1 MKERATRTDRP
12 MVIAGAGQGGL
23 QAAESLRL
31 EGWEGE
37 IILFGEERLAPYYR
51 PPLSKEAL
59 LEPLDLSSIVL
70 RGPEALAGK
79 GIDFRANTRVAAID
93 RSRHEV
99 ILADGTRQP
108 YEGLVIATGGN
119 NRRLPVPGGEL
130 PDIVSIRGV
139 DDAHKFAV
147 ALSEAES
154 VVVVGAGFV
163 GLEIAACCR
172 VNGREVT
179 VVEREDRVLARAV
192 SPLISET
199 YARLHRE
206 NGVTLDLNASVAEVL
221 SRDGRAAG
229 VRLADGRR
237 IDADLVVA
245 GIGLIPA
252 DELGRAAGLPC
263 DRGIIVDRCSR
274 TIDPDIVAIG
284 DCTATA
290 HEPGMPLHRLE
301 SVQNA
306 LEQAKAG
313 AAALMGREKPFL
325 LAPWFWSDQ
334 YEIKLQ
340 IVGSSAGHDRAVTR
354 GDLSGYKFSVFYFQG
369 GRLVGADSLN
379 RSADHMAARKILD
392 RGLTLTP
399 EQAGDEK
406 FNLGAFVKAAEKA
419 AAANEPA

>member
-1 MKERATRTDRP
+1 MKQRANRTDRP

-79 GIDFRANTRVAAID
+79 GIDFRPNTRVTGVD
-93 RSRHEV
+93 REKREV
-99 ILADGTRQP
+99 ILASGARQP
-108 YEGLVIATGGN
+108 YEGLVIATGGV
-119 NRRLPVPGGEL
+119 NRRLPVPNGTH

-147 ALSEAES
+147 SLAEAET

-163 GLEIAACCR
+163 GMEIAACCR
-172 VNGREVT
+172 LNDKEVT
-179 VVEREDRVLARAV
+179 VVERESRVLARAV
-192 SPLISET
+192 SPLISDT

-206 NGVTLDLNASVAEVL
+206 RGVRLALDSSVAEVIVENEKVKGVKL
-221 SRDGRAAG
+221 SDGRVIA
-229 VRLADGRR
+229 
-237 IDADLVVA
+237 ADLIVA
-245 GIGLIPA
+245 GIGLVPA
-252 DELGRAAGLPC
+252 DELGRDAGLPC
-263 DRGIIVDRCSR
+263 DHGIIVDRCSR

-306 LEQAKAG
+306 LEQAKSG

-340 IVGSSAGHDRAVTR
+340 MVGTSTDHDRVVTR
-354 GDLSGYKFSVFYFQG
+354 GDIDGYKFSAFYFKG
-369 GRLVGADSLN
+369 DTFLGAASLN
-379 RSADHMAARKILD
+379 RVADHMAARKILD
-392 RGLTLTP
+392 RGMKLTP
-399 EQAGDEK
+399 EQVADEK
-406 FNLGAFVKAAEKA
+406 VNLGALVKAAEKA
-419 AAANEPA
+419 AAETA

>member
-1 MKERATRTDRP
+1 
-12 MVIAGAGQGGL
+12 MVVAGAGQGGL

-37 IILFGEERLAPYYR
+37 IILFGEERIAPYYR

-70 RGPEALAGK
+70 RGPEALVDK
-79 GIDFRANTRVAAID
+79 GIDFRPNTRVTAVD
-93 RSRHEV
+93 RAKREV
-99 ILADGTRQP
+99 TLANGTRQP
-108 YEGLVIATGGN
+108 YEGLVIATGGV
-119 NRRLPVPGGEL
+119 NRRLPVPNGDH

-147 ALSEAES
+147 SLAEAET

-163 GLEIAACCR
+163 GMEIAACCR
-172 VNGREVT
+172 LNDKVVT
-179 VVEREDRVLARAV
+179 VVERESRVLARAV
-192 SPLISET
+192 SPLISDT

-206 NGVTLDLNASVAEVL
+206 RGVHLALESTVAEVIVAGGKVKGVKL
-221 SRDGRAAG
+221 TDGR
-229 VRLADGRR
+229 V
-237 IDADLVVA
+237 IEADLIVA
-245 GIGLIPA
+245 GIGLVPA
-252 DELGRAAGLPC
+252 DELGRGCGLPC
-263 DRGIIVDRCSR
+263 DHGIIVDRCSR
-274 TIDPDIVAIG
+274 TIDPHIVAIG

-306 LEQAKAG
+306 LEQAKSG

-340 IVGSSAGHDRAVTR
+340 MVGTSLDHDRVVTR
-354 GDLSGYKFSVFYFQG
+354 GDIEGYKFSAFYFKGEQFLG
-369 GRLVGADSLN
+369 TASLN
-379 RSADHMAARKILD
+379 RVADHMASRKILD

-399 EQAGDEK
+399 EQAADETL
-406 FNLGAFVKAAEKA
+406 NINSIVKAAEAAEKA
-419 AAANEPA
+419 LANA

>member
-1 MKERATRTDRP
+1 MIERPIRTDRP

-23 QAAESLRL
+23 QAAESLRQ

-37 IILFGEERLAPYYR
+37 VILFGEERIAPYYR

-59 LEPLDLSSIVL
+59 LEPLDLGSIVL

-79 GIDFRANTRVAAID
+79 GIDFRPNTRVDAVDRAA
-93 RSRHEV
+93 REV
-99 ILADGTRQP
+99 ILANGTRQP
-108 YEGLVIATGGN
+108 YEGLVIATGGI
-119 NRRLPVPGGEL
+119 NRRLPVPNGDH

-147 ALSEAES
+147 TLAESES

-163 GLEIAACCR
+163 GMEIAACCR
-172 VNGREVT
+172 LNDKRVT
-179 VVEREDRVLARAV
+179 VVERESRVLARAV

-206 NGVTLDLNASVAEVL
+206 RGVELALDASVAEVL
-221 SRDGRAAG
+221 VEDGKVAG
-229 VRLADGRR
+229 VKLADGRVIR
-237 IDADLVVA
+237 ADMIVA
-245 GIGLIPA
+245 GIGLVPA
-252 DELGRAAGLPC
+252 DELGRGCGLPC
-263 DRGIIVDRCSR
+263 DHGIIVDRCSR
-274 TIDPDIVAIG
+274 TIDPHVVAIG

-325 LAPWFWSDQ
+325 VAPWFWSDQ

-340 IVGSSAGHDRAVTR
+340 IVGSSAGYDRMIVR
-354 GDLSGYKFSVFYFQG
+354 GDVEGYKFSVFYFAG
-369 GRLVGADSLN
+369 GRFIGADSLN
-379 RSADHMAARKILD
+379 RVQDHMASRKILD
-392 RGLTLTP
+392 RGLPLTP
-399 EQAGDEK
+399 EQVEDEK
-406 FNLGAFVKAAEKA
+406 LNLGALVKAAEKA
-419 AAANEPA
+419 AAEVA